1 MKERIHKNQKLN
13 NWKQKLEQLI
23 ADFMKKVTKRSIP
36 LRKKK
41 KIKISKL
48 KMWNKNNDITNIEE
62 SKTIRRHYF
71 AHIKANKLTF
81 GWNYFPGNRNSP
93 PDPRLAA
100 KM

>member
-1 MKERIHKNQKLN
+1 MKERINKNQKLN

-23 ADFMKKVTKRSIP
+23 AEKSKQKIHSTKE
-36 LRKKK
+36 KK

-93 PDPRLAA
+93 LWP
-100 KM
+100 

>member
-1 MKERIHKNQKLN
+1 MQTKNRTINSWFYEKS
-13 NWKQKLEQLI
+13 KQKI
-23 ADFMKKVTKRSIP
+23 HSTKE
-36 LRKKK
+36 K
-41 KIKISKL
+41 KIKITKL

-81 GWNYFPGNRNSP
+81 GWNYFPGNRNGP
-93 PDPRLAA
+93 PDSRMAA